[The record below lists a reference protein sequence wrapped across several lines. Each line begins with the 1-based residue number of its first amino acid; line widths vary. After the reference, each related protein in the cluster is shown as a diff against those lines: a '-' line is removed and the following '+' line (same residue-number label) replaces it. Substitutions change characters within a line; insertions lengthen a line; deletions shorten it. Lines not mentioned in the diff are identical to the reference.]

1 MFGSASMSGSFAS
14 LLLRYC
20 HRAALIAPPQA
31 SHYNPQD
38 RIPIADFHQMLDF
51 IQAQCPEVRLGLALG
66 AHAQVSD
73 IGVLGYLSLSCDTL
87 WEMMLRFMR
96 YHRLA
101 YDANEMEINF
111 NDDALEI
118 SWGTERVQPTI
129 LQDETLLA
137 LFVTVLRQLTT
148 VDHVQLLS
156 LDLIHQVPDT
166 VAAQY
171 HAFFD
176 CPIRFGADKTRLYL
190 PLNSLNTSFHHA
202 DPQLILRLEQ
212 QAEALMNALPAVDTF
227 DDELRQVLIRCLHNG
242 EPGLEQVAE
251 AMNLSVRSLQRRL
264 AEQQQTFQQI
274 LARTRLALA
283 RQYLQDASLSL
294 SDIAFLL
301 GYSEQSAF
309 QRAFKQWTGQ
319 TPHQLRQT
327 EFRLSPLASDL
338 E

>member
-1 MFGSASMSGSFAS
+1 MFGSASMSGSLAS

-20 HRAALIAPPQA
+20 HRYGLTTPSQA
-31 SHYNPQD
+31 HRYSPQD
-38 RIPIADFHQMLDF
+38 RIPMVEFLEMLAF
-51 IQAQCPEVRLGLALG
+51 IQAQRPDVQLGLELG
-66 AHAQVSD
+66 AHAQISD
-73 IGVLGYLSLSCDTL
+73 TGVLGYLSLSCDTM

-101 YDANEMEINF
+101 YDANDMEINF
-111 NDDALEI
+111 LDDALEI
-118 SWGTERVQPTI
+118 SWGTERFEPTL

-137 LFVTVLRQLTT
+137 LFVTILRQLTAI
-148 VDHVQLLS
+148 DHVRLLS
-156 LDLIHQVPDT
+156 LDVLHQVSVE

-171 HAFFD
+171 QAFFD

-190 PLNSLNTSFHHA
+190 PLHALNASFNHA

-212 QAEALMNALPAVDTF
+212 QAEALMNALPPVDTF

-264 AEQQQTFQQI
+264 AEQQQTFQNV

-283 RQYLQDASLSL
+283 RQYLQDPNLSL

-327 EFRLSPLASDL
+327 EFKMPSMVLDQD
-338 E
+338 

>member
-20 HRAALIAPPQA
+20 HRYGLTVPEQA
-31 SHYNPQD
+31 YHYSPQD
-38 RIPIADFHQMLDF
+38 RIPIDEFHRMLAF

-66 AHAQVSD
+66 MHAQISD
-73 IGVLGYLSLSCDTL
+73 AGILGYLSLSCDTL

-101 YDANEMEINF
+101 YDANDMEINF
-111 NDDALEI
+111 HDDALEI
-118 SWGTERVQPTI
+118 SWGTERIQPTL

-148 VDHVQLLS
+148 VDHVRLLS
-156 LDLIHQVPDT
+156 MDLIHVVPDNI
-166 VAAQY
+166 ASQY
-171 HAFFD
+171 QAFFD
-176 CPIRFGADKTRLYL
+176 CPIRFGADKTRLHL
-190 PLNSLNTSFHHA
+190 PIQSLNTPFQHA

-212 QAEALMNALPAVDTF
+212 QAEALMNGLPPVDTF

-264 AEQQQTFQQI
+264 AEQQQTFQTI

-327 EFRLSPLASDL
+327 EFRLLSQASDP